1 MAKYSVQLPDS
12 FTKGL
17 ICKVNVSLNGKKSS
31 KELKVCSVKARS
43 VTFIEVDRA
52 NRQNIFRKVDKADIV
67 EFRPTAICEITVKD
81 GILPVKWES
90 SWDSI
95 GQPSPAVA
103 NSFGRK
109 PFSNHS
115 KGWSSN
121 APQYKNYNGVVI
133 RQPKGASH
141 DALVANLVAK
151 HSKPLPSTTNSAAG
165 FPMV

>member
-12 FTKGL
+12 FVKGL
-17 ICKVNVSLNGKKSS
+17 FVKVHVSLNGKQSC

-43 VTFIEVDRA
+43 VIFIEIDKA

-81 GILPVKWES
+81 GILPVRWES

-95 GQPSPAVA
+95 GQPTTP
-103 NSFGRK
+103 FPHKPGYGRIT
-109 PFSNHS
+109 FS
-115 KGWSSN
+115 
-121 APQYKNYNGVVI
+121 
-133 RQPKGASH
+133 
-141 DALVANLVAK
+141 K
-151 HSKPLPSTTNSAAG
+151 HSQGWAPKLPSTTNSSAG